1 MRESTGYV
9 DLQVNGYG
17 GVDFS
22 DDRLTPDALHA
33 ACERLEAD
41 GTALVLAT
49 ITTDRFEA
57 MCGRLARLVRLREGD
72 DLARRIIAGVHIE
85 GPFISPDKG
94 YRGAHPADGIRR
106 PDGDE
111 MQRLLDAAGG
121 LTRLVTL
128 APEHDEGFRVIRL
141 LAERGIVA
149 SAGHCNPSL
158 ETLRA
163 ACDAGLSMFTHLSNG
178 CADLVQ
184 RHDNVIERALALH
197 DRLWLCFI
205 GDGVHVPFFTLGN
218 WLRSAGLDRA
228 CVVTDAVSPAGFG
241 PGTYRH
247 KRFEI
252 HMAEGDAARLPDG
265 SLVGGSISMRE
276 ATANLVD
283 HVGLS
288 SEDARRLTVTN
299 PRRAIGLD
307 PA

>member
-1 MRESTGYV
+1 MPDDTGYV

-22 DDRLTPDALHA
+22 DDALGPDDLHA

-41 GTALVLAT
+41 GVARILAT

-57 MCGRLARLVRLREGD
+57 MCARLARLADLRERD
-72 DLARRIIAGVHIE
+72 DLARRIIAGIHIE
-85 GPFISPDKG
+85 GPFISSDEG
-94 YRGAHPADGIRR
+94 YRGAHPADSVR
-106 PDGDE
+106 PADPDE

-121 LTRLVTL
+121 LARLVTL

-141 LAERGIVA
+141 LVERGIVA

-178 CADLVQ
+178 CAALVP
-184 RHDNVIERALALH
+184 RHDNIIERALALR

-205 GDGVHVPFFTLGN
+205 ADGEHVPFFTLGN
-218 WLRSAGLDRA
+218 WLRAAGLDRA
-228 CVVTDAVSPAGFG
+228 CVVTDALAPAGFG
-241 PGTYRH
+241 SGTYRH

-252 HMAEGDAARLPDG
+252 RVGDDGVARLPDG
-265 SLVGGSISMRE
+265 SLVGGAISMRE
-276 ATANLVD
+276 AAANLVE

-288 SEDARRLTVTN
+288 PEDARRLTVTN
-299 PRRAIGLD
+299 PGRAIGLD